1 MILSLDNLAA
11 KYHLL
16 PSEAL
21 ERATTFDLYV
31 LDTSARWLRYQQE
44 VAESTAKGAPP
55 PRKKLTEAEMKAMI
69 AKVKERKK

>member
-31 LDTSARWLRYQQE
+31 LDTGARWARHQQE
-44 VAESTAKGAPP
+44 IADGKTSPNTSKFSVKQMQEMMRRAKEL
-55 PRKKLTEAEMKAMI
+55 K
-69 AKVKERKK
+69 

>member
-31 LDTSARWLRYQQE
+31 LDTSARWSKHQQDIADGK
-44 VAESTAKGAPP
+44 VAPKTSGLSVSKMQEMMRRAKEL
-55 PRKKLTEAEMKAMI
+55 KQ
-69 AKVKERKK
+69 

>member
-31 LDTSARWLRYQQE
+31 LDTSARWVRHQQD
-44 VAESTAKGAPP
+44 VADGKVASKSHGLSVSKMQEMMRKAKEL
-55 PRKKLTEAEMKAMI
+55 KQ
-69 AKVKERKK
+69 